1 MKSYSQGLI
10 TGGVLVFAI
19 IVFMSASSKD
29 TGRYQPCDSRLVL
42 DTQTGTV
49 YYEGKIRAKISE
61 EMESTQSARTEAE
74 IKAINDEFFKAVEG
88 LSYEKEDDGLYKKIT
103 LLCVRAFLSSTPTP
117 CIVRRRG
124 KL

>member
-29 TGRYQPCDSRLVL
+29 LGRYQPCDASFVL

-49 YYEGKIRAKISE
+49 YWEGKIRAKISE
-61 EMESTQSARTEAE
+61 EVSFTDDDIFKGFSVSDD
-74 IKAINDEFFKAVEG
+74 DE
-88 LSYEKEDDGLYKKIT
+88 
-103 LLCVRAFLSSTPTP
+103 
-117 CIVRRRG
+117 
-124 KL
+124 

>member
-29 TGRYQPCDSRLVL
+29 LGRYQPCDASFVL

-49 YYEGKIRAKISE
+49 YWEGKIRAKISE
-61 EMESTQSARTEAE
+61 EVAF
-74 IKAINDEFFKAVEG
+74 NDDDFLKGMV
-88 LSYEKEDDGLYKKIT
+88 YEEEDDG
-103 LLCVRAFLSSTPTP
+103 
-117 CIVRRRG
+117 
-124 KL
+124 

>member
-29 TGRYQPCDSRLVL
+29 TGRYQPCDSQLVL

-49 YYEGKIRAKISE
+49 YYGGKVRAKISE

-88 LSYEKEDDGLYKKIT
+88 LSYEKEDDG
-103 LLCVRAFLSSTPTP
+103 
-117 CIVRRRG
+117 
-124 KL
+124 

>member
-29 TGRYQPCDSRLVL
+29 TGRYQPCPTSFVL

-49 YYEGKIRAKISE
+49 YMEGKIRAKISE
-61 EMESTQSARTEAE
+61 EVAFTDDDIFKGFSVSDD
-74 IKAINDEFFKAVEG
+74 DE
-88 LSYEKEDDGLYKKIT
+88 
-103 LLCVRAFLSSTPTP
+103 
-117 CIVRRRG
+117 
-124 KL
+124 

>member
-61 EMESTQSARTEAE
+61 EMESTDYDFL
-74 IKAINDEFFKAVEG
+74 KG
-88 LSYEKEDDGLYKKIT
+88 LSFEKEDDG
-103 LLCVRAFLSSTPTP
+103 
-117 CIVRRRG
+117 
-124 KL
+124 

>member
-29 TGRYQPCDSRLVL
+29 LGRYQPCDSRLVL

-49 YYEGKIRAKISE
+49 YYEGKIRAKIPE
-61 EMESTQSARTEAE
+61 EVESTDDD
-74 IKAINDEFFKAVEG
+74 IFKEFNFEF
-88 LSYEKEDDGLYKKIT
+88 EEEDDG
-103 LLCVRAFLSSTPTP
+103 
-117 CIVRRRG
+117 
-124 KL
+124 

>member
-29 TGRYQPCDSRLVL
+29 LGRYQPCDASFVL

-49 YYEGKIRAKISE
+49 YMEGKIRAKISE
-61 EMESTQSARTEAE
+61 EMEYTFP
-74 IKAINDEFFKAVEG
+74 DFEFE
-88 LSYEKEDDGLYKKIT
+88 EEDDG
-103 LLCVRAFLSSTPTP
+103 
-117 CIVRRRG
+117 
-124 KL
+124 